1 MSKPLA
7 KALDVYFIAGTQ
19 DLRHDRD
26 LPTLLTQGIK
36 AGITMFQYRE
46 KGPKSLQE
54 PQEIEA
60 MARQLQRICHAH
72 AVPFIINDD
81 VDLALT
87 LQADGIHVGQG
98 DLNIAEVIATV
109 PKEMLIGL
117 SCHSLREVIAANRLP
132 ELSYY
137 GIGPV
142 FATSS
147 KSDAQSPLGI
157 QQLHDLADFARKPV
171 VGIGGLT
178 LSNSQ
183 GIDRQNI
190 PGLAVI
196 SAITQGQDLPAVIEQ
211 LKK

>member
-1 MSKPLA
+1 MTEPLI

-19 DLRHDRD
+19 DLGANQD
-26 LPTLLTQGIK
+26 LPTLLTQAIK
-36 AGITMFQYRE
+36 AGVTMFQYRE
-46 KGPKSLQE
+46 KGSNSLQE
-54 PQEIEA
+54 PQDIYD
-60 MARQLQRICHAH
+60 MACRLQRICHTH

-81 VDLALT
+81 VELALK

-98 DLNIAEVIATV
+98 DLNIAEVIANV
-109 PKEMLIGL
+109 PAEMLIGL

-157 QQLHDLADFARKPV
+157 QQLHDLADLSQKPV

-183 GIDRQNI
+183 EIDRQKV

-196 SAITQGQDLPAVIEQ
+196 SAITQNQDLPAVIAK